1 MVLPPARL
9 SAVACLLLVF
19 LLCITATPKL
29 DHPTP
34 CKVVC
39 SAFDSVR
46 VACRA
51 SLTYCPKF
59 QNVLKLRCFSV
70 WQTASGLRV
79 SGYRLPLSGLLNSS
93 LFPLTDGLT
102 QRETASDKGC
112 AWRVHHPFVK
122 ERSFKMF

>member
-1 MVLPPARL
+1 MGLPSAGL

-29 DHPTP
+29 VPTAP
-34 CKVVC
+34 CNGDG
-39 SAFDSVR
+39 SAFDLVGM
-46 VACRA
+46 VCQTAP
-51 SLTYCPKF
+51 TFCPRF
-59 QNVLKLRCFSV
+59 QNFLKPQYFSAC
-70 WQTASGLRV
+70 QATSGLRV
-79 SGYRLPLSGLLNSS
+79 SWYRLQLSGLLNSS